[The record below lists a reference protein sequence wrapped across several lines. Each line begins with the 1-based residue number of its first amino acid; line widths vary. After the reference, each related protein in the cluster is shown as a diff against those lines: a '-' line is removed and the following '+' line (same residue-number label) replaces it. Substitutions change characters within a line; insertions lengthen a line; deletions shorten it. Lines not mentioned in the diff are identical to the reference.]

1 MPLTAQVL
9 GLAAWLALT
18 FAAAAVGTIASMES
32 ATFYRELQR
41 PDWAP
46 PASLFG
52 PVWTV
57 LYLMMGTAAWR
68 AWREQGESGAGL
80 WVYVIQLVLNAGWTW
95 LFFAWQQGQL
105 AFAEIVVLWAAIALN
120 AWLFWR
126 VDRVAGLLMLPYL
139 AWVSYAAALSYTL
152 WQLNPDRLA

>member
-1 MPLTAQVL
+1 MPPTAQVL
-9 GLAAWLALT
+9 GLGAWFALT
-18 FAAAAVGTIASMES
+18 FAAAAVGAIASIDS
-32 ATFYRELQR
+32 AAFYQELQR

-57 LYLMMGTAAWR
+57 LYLMMGVAAWR
-68 AWREQGESGAGL
+68 VWREKGELGASL
-80 WVYVIQLVLNAGWTW
+80 WVFIVQLVLNAAWTW
-95 LFFAWQQGQL
+95 LFLAWQQGQL
-105 AFAEIVVLWAAIALN
+105 AFAEIVALWLAIALN

-126 VDRVAGLLMLPYL
+126 VDRIAGLLMLPYL